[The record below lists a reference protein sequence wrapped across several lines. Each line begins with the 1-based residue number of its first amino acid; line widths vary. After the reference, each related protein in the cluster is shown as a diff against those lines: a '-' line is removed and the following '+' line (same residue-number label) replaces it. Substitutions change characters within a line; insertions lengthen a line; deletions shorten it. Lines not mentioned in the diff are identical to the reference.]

1 MSGYTSGN
9 NAPTLMR
16 QAPNRRGNQSKHTAK
31 GNTGVTAITRPQG
44 NTQYAPGRQ
53 AAPSTGGSVT
63 SGRGQ
68 KVIVSMPKPYCTYTE
83 NDGYMNSDRTNY
95 LK

>member
-9 NAPTLMR
+9 NAPTLMA
-16 QAPNRRGNQSKHTAK
+16 QAPNRKGNVSKHTP
-31 GNTGVTAITRPQG
+31 GSGGVTTVTRGSGGTVYSGPHQG
-44 NTQYAPGRQ
+44 
-53 AAPSTGGSVT
+53 AAKTGGSAT

-68 KVIVSMPKPYCTYTE
+68 KVTVSMPKPYETCTT
-83 NDGYMNSDRTNY
+83 NAGYIKGSSY

>member
-1 MSGYTSGN
+1 MTTNFLY
-9 NAPTLMR
+9 A
-16 QAPNRRGNQSKHTAK
+16 QAPNRKGNISKQTAK
-31 GNTGVTAITRPQG
+31 LEGGVTAVTRSGG
-44 NTQYAPGRQ
+44 NTAYGPGHQ

-68 KVIVSMPKPYCTYTE
+68 KVSVSYSKPIGGR
-83 NDGYMNSDRTNY
+83 NDGYIAKDGQSW